1 VWVELLRRSD
11 ISFASRDVAVQA
23 GRVRPWVAQETNVSA
38 WRADE
43 GCAVRTGVCRQPA
56 DRFIAM
62 QFDTKIAVVIRTD
75 LEVWQKLN
83 VASFL
88 AGGIAASFPE
98 CIGEN
103 YEDGSGTRYLTLIG
117 QPILIY
123 GADGPALS
131 RALERALARNVQ
143 PALYTED
150 MFRTTHDAANRE
162 VVKAVA
168 RSELN
173 LVGLAIRAERK
184 VVDKVLDG
192 LKFHT

>member
-1 VWVELLRRSD
+1 
-11 ISFASRDVAVQA
+11 
-23 GRVRPWVAQETNVSA
+23 
-38 WRADE
+38 
-43 GCAVRTGVCRQPA
+43 
-56 DRFIAM
+56 M
-62 QFDTKIAVVIRTD
+62 QFDTKIAVVIRND
-75 LEVWQKLN
+75 LEAWQKLN

-88 AGGIAASFPE
+88 SGGIAAAFPE

-103 YEDGSGTRYLTLIG
+103 YEDGSGTTYLPLIG

-123 GADGPALS
+123 GADRPALS
-131 RALERALARNVQ
+131 RALERALARNVR

-168 RSELN
+168 RADLN

-184 VVDKVLDG
+184 VVDKILDG
-192 LKFHT
+192 LKFHS